1 MDKPFL
7 IAKEDLTNEIV
18 KAINGSGLHLGVVE
32 PILEQILRT
41 VREGIQIQYK
51 KEKEEYDKNV
61 EQSAD

>member
-1 MDKPFL
+1 MAKPFL

-18 KAINGSGLHLGVVE
+18 KAINDSGLHPGVVE

-51 KEKEEYDKNV
+51 KEKEEYEENV
-61 EQSAD
+61 E